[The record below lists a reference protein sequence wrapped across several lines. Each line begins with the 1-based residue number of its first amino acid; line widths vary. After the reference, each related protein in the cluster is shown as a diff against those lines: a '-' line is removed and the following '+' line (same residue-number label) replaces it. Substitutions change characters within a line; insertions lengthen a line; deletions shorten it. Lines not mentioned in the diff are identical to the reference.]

1 MKKRCYHMNVLL
13 VCSGGVSA
21 SIFMKKLKQMA
32 EEKKIKF
39 QLNACSLS
47 SVTNTDILLLSPQVA
62 YAKRQLQVY
71 VEDEAHL
78 IQINNF
84 DYASLNTNNVL
95 NEIMNIYTK
104 DMGCK

>member
-1 MKKRCYHMNVLL
+1 MNVLL

-39 QLNACSLS
+39 QLKACSLS

-62 YAKRQLQVY
+62 YAKRQLQ
-71 VEDEAHL
+71 DEAHL